1 VPDRD
6 RPKGI
11 QNDEAERLAELIE
24 RVDSPEADRRGKAAA
39 LGSLVAALVRSARAA
54 GLRAVAAGH
63 WATDVVTEVTP
74 RLAVRD
80 RDTLRAKYPGR
91 SDSWIAERLV
101 EKAIRAS
108 AMVGGAA
115 GGLAAVEFAAPP
127 ALLAVPVQIVA
138 ETVCVVA
145 VELKLV
151 AELHEIAGVPARGT
165 ARERSAVYLN
175 AWMKRMAV
183 DSAFAGQGTAILFGF
198 AARRQL
204 RSILIHRMGRSTSSL
219 APFFAGAIAGA
230 EVNRRSTRTVGQ
242 RVLADLRPALLA
254 YDPRIVLEEPN
265 RRR

>member
-1 VPDRD
+1 MKD
-6 RPKGI
+6 G
-11 QNDEAERLAELIE
+11 EAERLAELIE
-24 RVDSPEADRRGKAAA
+24 RVDSPGADRRARVAA
-39 LGSLVAALVRSARAA
+39 LGSLVAVLGRSARAA

-63 WATDVVTEVTP
+63 WATDVVTEVAP

-80 RDTLRAKYPGR
+80 RDTLRAKHPGR

-101 EKAIRAS
+101 EKAVRAS
-108 AMVGGAA
+108 ATVGAAA
-115 GGLAAVEFAAPP
+115 GGLAAAEFAAPP

-138 ETVCVVA
+138 ETVCVIA

-151 AELHEIAGVPARGT
+151 AELHEITGVRAQGT
-165 ARERSAVYLN
+165 ARERPAVYLN

-242 RVLADLRPALLA
+242 RVLADLRPSLLA
-254 YDPRIVLEEPN
+254 NDPLIVLEEPN

>member
-1 VPDRD
+1 MPDREPPD
-6 RPKGI
+6 GNEI
-11 QNDEAERLAELIE
+11 GEADRLAELIE
-24 RVDSPEADRRGKAAA
+24 RIDSPEADRRGRVTA
-39 LGSLVAALVRSARAA
+39 LGSLVAALGRSARAA

-63 WATDVVTEVTP
+63 WATDVVVEIAP
-74 RLAVRD
+74 RLVVRD
-80 RDTLRAKYPGR
+80 RETLRAKYPGR

-101 EKAIRAS
+101 DRAVRAS
-108 AMVGGAA
+108 ATVGAAA
-115 GGLAAVEFAAPP
+115 GGLAAAEFAAPP

-138 ETVCVVA
+138 ETVCVIA

-151 AELHEIAGVPARGT
+151 AELHEIAGLPAQGT
-165 ARERSAVYLN
+165 ARERSMIYLN

-204 RSILIHRMGRSTSSL
+204 RAILIHRMGRSTSSL

-254 YDPRIVLEEPN
+254 NDPRILIDGPS

>member
-1 VPDRD
+1 MPDPDRPD
-6 RPKGI
+6 GT
-11 QNDEAERLAELIE
+11 QAGEADRLAELIE
-24 RVDSPEADRRGKAAA
+24 RIQSSEADGRGRAAA
-39 LGSLVAALVRSARAA
+39 FGSLVAALGRSARAA

-63 WATDVVTEVTP
+63 WATDVVTEVAP

-80 RDTLRAKYPGR
+80 RDTLRAKYRGR

-101 EKAIRAS
+101 EKAVRTS
-108 AMVGGAA
+108 AAVGAAA

-138 ETVCVVA
+138 ETVCVIA

-151 AELHEIAGVPARGT
+151 AELHEIAGIPARGT
-165 ARERSAVYLN
+165 ARERSVTYLN

-254 YDPRIVLEEPN
+254 NDPLIVRDGPS
-265 RRR
+265 RR

>member
-1 VPDRD
+1 M
-6 RPKGI
+6 
-11 QNDEAERLAELIE
+11 QNGEAERLAELIE
-24 RVDSPEADRRGKAAA
+24 HVDSPEADRRARVAA
-39 LGSLVAALVRSARAA
+39 LGSLVAVLGRSARAA

-63 WATDVVTEVTP
+63 WATDVATEVAP

-80 RDTLRAKYPGR
+80 RDTLRAKYPGQ

-101 EKAIRAS
+101 DKAVRAS
-108 AMVGGAA
+108 ATVGAAA
-115 GGLAAVEFAAPP
+115 GGLAAAEFAAPP
-127 ALLAVPVQIVA
+127 ALLAVPVQIMA

-165 ARERSAVYLN
+165 ARERSAVYLS
-175 AWMKRMAV
+175 AWMKRMAI

-204 RSILIHRMGRSTSSL
+204 RAVLIHRMGRSTSSL

-242 RVLADLRPALLA
+242 RVLADLRPYLLA
-254 YDPRIVLEEPN
+254 NDPRIVLDEPG
-265 RRR
+265 RSR

>member
-1 VPDRD
+1 M
-6 RPKGI
+6 
-11 QNDEAERLAELIE
+11 QNGEAERLAELIE
-24 RVDSPEADRRGKAAA
+24 HVDSPEADRRGRVAA
-39 LGSLVAALVRSARAA
+39 LRSLVAVLGRSARAA

-63 WATDVVTEVTP
+63 WATDVVTEVAP

-80 RDTLRAKYPGR
+80 RDTLRAKYPGQ

-101 EKAIRAS
+101 DKAVRAS
-108 AMVGGAA
+108 ATVGAAA
-115 GGLAAVEFAAPP
+115 GGLAAAEFAAPP
-127 ALLAVPVQIVA
+127 ALLAVPVQIMA

-165 ARERSAVYLN
+165 ARERSAVYLS
-175 AWMKRMAV
+175 AWMKRMAI

-204 RSILIHRMGRSTSSL
+204 RAVLIHRMGRSTSSL

-242 RVLADLRPALLA
+242 RVLADLRPYLLA
-254 YDPRIVLEEPN
+254 NDPRIVLDEPG
-265 RRR
+265 RSR

>member
-1 VPDRD
+1 MQE
-6 RPKGI
+6 G
-11 QNDEAERLAELIE
+11 EAERLAELIE
-24 RVDSPEADRRGKAAA
+24 RVDSPEADRHGRVAA
-39 LGSLVAALVRSARAA
+39 LGSLVAALGRSARTA

-63 WATDVVTEVTP
+63 WVTDVVTEVAP

-101 EKAIRAS
+101 EKAVRA
-108 AMVGGAA
+108 AATVGAAA

-145 VELKLV
+145 VELRLV

-165 ARERSAVYLN
+165 PRERSAAYLS

-204 RSILIHRMGRSTSSL
+204 RSVLIHRMGRSTSSL

-254 YDPRIVLEEPN
+254 NDPLIVPDRRN
-265 RRR
+265 R

>member
-1 VPDRD
+1 M
-6 RPKGI
+6 
-11 QNDEAERLAELIE
+11 QNGEAERLAELIE
-24 RVDSPEADRRGKAAA
+24 RVDSPEADRRGRVTA
-39 LGSLVAALVRSARAA
+39 LGSLVAVLGRSARAA

-63 WATDVVTEVTP
+63 WATDVATEVAP

-80 RDTLRAKYPGR
+80 RDTLRVKYPGQ

-101 EKAIRAS
+101 DKAVRAS
-108 AMVGGAA
+108 ATVGAAA
-115 GGLAAVEFAAPP
+115 GGLAAAEFAAPP
-127 ALLAVPVQIVA
+127 ALLAVPVQIMA

-165 ARERSAVYLN
+165 ARERSAVYLS
-175 AWMKRMAV
+175 AWMKRMAI

-204 RSILIHRMGRSTSSL
+204 RAVLIHRMGRSTSSL

-242 RVLADLRPALLA
+242 RVLADLRPYLLA
-254 YDPRIVLEEPN
+254 NDPRIVLDEPG
-265 RRR
+265 RSR